1 MIFYVGTMILLLFRQ
16 IFPSFGKI
24 KEQNRVVCDGA
35 DGGSGC
41 HPGRKYEK
49 GQHDKKNTEGQPEQ
63 GRGGK
68 IFFRQ
73 RPAYIYNRKD
83 AVP

>member
-49 GQHDKKNTEGQPEQ
+49 GQYDKKNAESQTEEGS
-63 GRGGK
+63 RG
-68 IFFRQ
+68 IILFRQ
-73 RPAYIYNRKD
+73 SPAYIYNRKD